1 MRLYS
6 LVKEINNTSEYLNQV
21 VTEVEVN
28 PYEMT
33 KPELFS
39 NLDLALEKVEQLV
52 SIINSSENASTN
64 ATDASFRGATKGLLW
79 NVNDLKNAFVTL
91 SES

>member
-6 LVKEINNTSEYLNQV
+6 LVKEINNTSEYLNQI
-21 VTEVEVN
+21 VTEVEMN

-39 NLDLALEKVEQLV
+39 NLELALEKVEQIV
-52 SIINSSENASTN
+52 SIINSSENAS
-64 ATDASFRGATKGLLW
+64 ADASFRGATKGLLW
-79 NVNDLKNAFVTL
+79 NVDDLKNAFVNL
-91 SES
+91 ADA